1 MNNLFHDHYHAVR
14 ELEQILDAMGVPHH
28 KLKPHPEYE
37 PKLEQEYDNA
47 RHPTR

>member
-14 ELEQILDAMGVPHH
+14 ELEQILDALRVPHH

-37 PKLEQEYDNA
+37 SQRSEGGRNGINSK
-47 RHPTR
+47 